1 MPARSRDRVLDRRAL
16 NRALLERHLLLR
28 RRRIAVPDA
37 LERLVGLQSQVP
49 RDPYVALWSRLD
61 RFGSSALAE
70 PMADRRALRMTL
82 LRGTL
87 HTVTGRDALALYPAV
102 RPAIDRVQ
110 HVSSPLRSAIG
121 SVDRDELVSAI
132 RTLLG
137 ERART
142 RADLAKALAERWPD
156 RDASSLAFAMYLVPI
171 VQVTPRGI
179 WGQSGSPAFTTLEAW
194 LGRPVDG
201 TGDTGA
207 LLLRYLATFGPAT
220 VADAQA
226 WSGLR
231 GLRAAFEELRPRL
244 RTFRDER
251 GRELLDVPDGALPDP
266 GVPAPVRFL
275 PEYDNVAL
283 GHKDR
288 GRIIPEGVVQ
298 WTEVGW
304 GGVLVDG
311 FAAARWRLRAQDG
324 RATLRIEPF
333 GRLRREDR
341 AAVSEEGE
349 RLAAFLAPEAERR
362 DVRFG
367 AFDPGTARR

>member
-1 MPARSRDRVLDRRAL
+1 MPTPPDDAVLDRRTL
-16 NRALLERHLLLR
+16 NRALLERHLLLHR
-28 RRRIAVPDA
+28 RRVPVADA

-61 RFGSSALAE
+61 RFRPSALAD
-70 PMADRRALRMTL
+70 PMAERRALRMTL

-87 HTVTGRDALALYPAV
+87 HTVTDRDALALYPAV

-121 SVDRDELVSAI
+121 SVDRDELVSMI
-132 RTLLG
+132 RVLLE

-142 RADLAKALAERWPD
+142 RADLAEALAERWPD
-156 RDASSLAFAMYLVPI
+156 KEASSLAFGMYLLPI

-179 WGQSGSPAFTTLEAW
+179 WGQTGSSAFTTLEAW

-201 TGDTGA
+201 SGDTEA
-207 LLLRYLATFGPAT
+207 LLLRYLARFGPAT
-220 VADAQA
+220 VADAQT
-226 WSGLR
+226 WSGLQ
-231 GLRAAFEELRPRL
+231 GLKGAFEALRPRL

-251 GRELLDVPDGALPDP
+251 GRELFDVPDGALPDP

-275 PEYDNVAL
+275 PEYDNVGL

-288 GRIIPEGVVQ
+288 SRIIPDGVVQ

-304 GGVLVDG
+304 GGVLVGG
-311 FAAARWRLRAQDG
+311 FAAARWRLWTEGG
-324 RATLRIEPF
+324 RATLRVETF

-341 AAVSEEGE
+341 AEVVGEGE
-349 RLAAFLAPEAERR
+349 RLAAFLAPDADRR

-367 AFDPGTARR
+367 AFDPDVARR

>member
-1 MPARSRDRVLDRRAL
+1 VPARAEDRVLDRRAL
-16 NRALLERHLLLR
+16 NRALLERHMLLR
-28 RRRIAVPDA
+28 RRRVPVPDA

-61 RFGSSALAE
+61 RFRPLALAG

-87 HTVTGRDALALYPAV
+87 HTVTDRDALGLYPAV

-110 HVSSPLRSAIG
+110 HVSSPLRTAIG
-121 SVDRDELVSAI
+121 SVETGELVSTI
-132 RTLLG
+132 GTLL
-137 ERART
+137 EARPRT
-142 RADLAKALAERWPD
+142 RADLAKAIAERWPD
-156 RDASSLAFAMYLVPI
+156 KDASSLAFGMYLLPI

-179 WGQSGSPAFTTLEAW
+179 WGQTGSSAFTTLEAW

-201 TGDTGA
+201 SGDAEA
-207 LLLRYLATFGPAT
+207 LLLRYLAAFGPAT

-226 WSGLR
+226 WSGLQ
-231 GLRAAFEELRPRL
+231 GLKGAFDALRPRL
-244 RTFRDER
+244 RTFRDQR
-251 GRELLDVPDGALPDP
+251 GRELFDVPDGALPDP
-266 GVPAPVRFL
+266 TVPAPVRFL

-288 GRIIPEGVVQ
+288 SRIIPEGVVQ

-311 FAAARWRLRAQDG
+311 FAAARWRLWVTGDD
-324 RATLRIEPF
+324 ATLRVEPF
-333 GRLRREDR
+333 GRLARDDR

-349 RLAAFLAPEAERR
+349 RLAAFLTPGAGRR
-362 DVRFG
+362 RVRFA
-367 AFDPGTARR
+367 AFDPDVARR